1 MKLFGLVGYP
11 LGHSFSKK
19 YFEKK
24 FLSEHIQNVDF
35 LNFELENIE
44 NLHRLIHENEKLT
57 GFTVTIPHKVSILPF
72 MDEITDEVKKIGA
85 LNVVKINR
93 QNNKIHLTGYNTDV
107 YGFEKSLLEQIEPNH
122 TQALVLGT
130 GGSANA
136 VGFVLKKLGINCLFV
151 SRSTKDENTIS
162 YSNLTEEIIHSCLLI
177 INTTPLG
184 MFPEVETCPNIPY
197 QYLTDKHFLFDLVY
211 NPEQTLFMQ
220 KGTEQGA
227 RVCNGYDML
236 CYQAEE
242 AWEIW
247 NK

>member
-1 MKLFGLVGYP
+1 MKLFGLVGFP

-19 YFEKK
+19 YFENK
-24 FLSEHIQNVDF
+24 FVSEDIKDADF
-35 LNFELENIE
+35 LNFELESLDGLRE
-44 NLHRLIHENEKLT
+44 LINRNPQLK
-57 GFTVTIPHKVSILPF
+57 GFTVTIPHKISMLPL
-72 MDEITDEVKKIGA
+72 MDEITDEVRKIGA

-93 QNNKIHLTGYNTDV
+93 HTNKINLTGYNTDV

-122 TQALVLGT
+122 KQALVLGT

-136 VGFVLKKLGINCLFV
+136 VGFVLKKLGIDFRFV
-151 SRSTKDENTIS
+151 SRNARDENTIS
-162 YSNLTEEIIHSCLLI
+162 YSDLTKEIIQSYPLI

-184 MFPEVETCPNIPY
+184 MYPKMETCPNIPY
-197 QYLTDKHFLFDLVY
+197 QNLTEKHFLFDLVY

-227 RVCNGYDML
+227 KTCNGYDML

-242 AWEIW
+242 AWKIW

>member
-11 LGHSFSKK
+11 LGHSFSKG
-19 YFEKK
+19 YFENK
-24 FLSEHIQNVDF
+24 FVSEDIKDADF
-35 LNFELENIE
+35 LNFELESLDGLRE
-44 NLHRLIHENEKLT
+44 LINRNPQLK
-57 GFTVTIPHKVSILPF
+57 GFTVTIPHKISMLPIV
-72 MDEITDEVKKIGA
+72 DEITDEVRKIGA
-85 LNVVKINR
+85 LNVVKIKR

-107 YGFEKSLLEQIEPNH
+107 FGFEKSLLEQIQPNH
-122 TQALVLGT
+122 KQALVLGK

>member
-151 SRSTKDENTIS
+151 SRNAKDENTIS
-162 YSNLTEEIIHSCLLI
+162 YNDLTKEIIQSYSLI
-177 INTTPLG
+177 INPTPLG

-211 NPEQTLFMQ
+211 NPENTLFMQ
-220 KGTEQGA
+220 KGIEQGA
-227 RVCNGYDML
+227 KTCNGYDML